1 MNQPRHESIKHLSSI
16 GLRMS
21 YITTPGGYHPIHWHE
36 ELEILYPLNGVVD
49 VWIDGKKHIL
59 QKKHLIVVESSLIHS
74 TYAHSK
80 ASMFLYVHLS
90 KEKIKEY
97 LPDIE
102 FRRINCIPD
111 ELDEQYFPKYR
122 KICELI
128 ELLTVLY
135 IKNVPFYSMEAEGIL
150 LQIMANLFRDF
161 SVEIA
166 PDHANDKQ
174 TMDRIREIITY
185 VEENYREPISL
196 QDISDHLGVTR
207 EYFCRFF
214 KKNMGVS
221 FLNYLNEVRLSHIYK
236 ELQNTDA
243 PISEIMENNG
253 FTNQKLFNR
262 TFKKLYNQTPSSV
275 RHPHNLPESD

>member
-1 MNQPRHESIKHLSSI
+1 MNQLRHESIKHLSSI

-21 YITTPGGYHPIHWHE
+21 YITTPGGYHPMHWHE

-49 VWIDGKKHIL
+49 IWIDGKKHVL

-80 ASMFLYVHLS
+80 ASMLLYIHLS

-135 IKNVPFYSMEAEGIL
+135 IKNVPFYSVEAEGIL
-150 LQIMANLFRDF
+150 LQIIANLFRDF
-161 SVEIA
+161 SITTGPGRA
-166 PDHANDKQ
+166 DDKQ
-174 TMDRIREIITY
+174 TMDRIRKIITY
-185 VEENYREPISL
+185 VEEHYREPISL
-196 QDISDHLGVTR
+196 QDISDHLGLTR

-262 TFKKLYNQTPSSV
+262 TFKKLYDQTPSSV
-275 RHPHNLPESD
+275 RHPHNLPESG